1 MAAKLNLSGNDD
13 FTAEILSW
21 YIWGQPTAPS
31 KEKIADTQ
39 WIDREDNII
48 LEGNT

>member
-1 MAAKLNLSGNDD
+1 MAAKLILRGNDN

-21 YIWGQPTAPS
+21 YIWGQPIDPS

-39 WIDREDNII
+39 WIDREDNIT
-48 LEGNT
+48 LEVNT